1 MYPER
6 VKAFADQIQDDVQYR
21 SKIDKKRFMKVDSKG
36 GETYI
41 KFHKID
47 KTDEKATTELVNVL
61 FTHLN
66 IPDGAS
72 NLKYY
77 LVNIAR

>member
-1 MYPER
+1 
-6 VKAFADQIQDDVQYR
+6 
-21 SKIDKKRFMKVDSKG
+21 MKVDSKG

-47 KTDEKATTELVNVL
+47 KTNEKATTELVNVL